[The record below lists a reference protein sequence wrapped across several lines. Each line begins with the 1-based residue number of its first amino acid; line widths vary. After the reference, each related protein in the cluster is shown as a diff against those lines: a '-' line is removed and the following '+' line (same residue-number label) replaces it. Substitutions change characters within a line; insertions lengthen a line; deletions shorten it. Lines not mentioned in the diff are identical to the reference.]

1 MDLVQSEYFSTI
13 CCVFVDF
20 ASHYDQRLESERS
33 YYACVTASKLC
44 CGGRWVCYAIC
55 VRCVS
60 LDVCAFLSELIW
72 NFLVLFQRKETKNR
86 RYKEKHS

>member
-13 CCVFVDF
+13 GYVFVDF

-44 CGGRWVCYAIC
+44 CRGRRVCYAIC
-55 VRCVS
+55 VNCVS
-60 LDVCAFLSELIW
+60 LDLCAFL
-72 NFLVLFQRKETKNR
+72 
-86 RYKEKHS
+86 